1 VARFEKDGKK
11 KLVNK
16 GEIKLETPS
25 KCNTCNGIGQRTPT
39 SNDHITVKK
48 TLKEENEELNNK
60 ELNISAVI
68 QQLQEKDPSPYVANV
83 LNCNKQQETIEMEL
97 CLGSELE
104 ALLQTKKS
112 QENPS
117 LDEILRLF
125 GQLVLGVAWF
135 HKDKHLIAHRDL
147 KPENVVITRKGQV
160 KIIDFGFCQKVD
172 KNKPR
177 KNNTFLGTPDFMAF
191 INAPGGIAPDNPIK
205 SDIFALG
212 FVLLTMLADR
222 KFATSEHLSL
232 WKCPKCHG
240 TGKIRSFVCYNC
252 DGSGRDHPGLGKRVI
267 DKNTKRLKTWKKK
280 CKNILSQEELEE
292 AEEIIQIDLTAC
304 STQHRE
310 KIAALEKLMN
320 VMVHPDEDSRP
331 DLNNAFWRCDEI
343 KLVQRHFKWFTKEG
357 IKNKEP
363 GQWTLKNC
371 EIAAEN
377 ILRKMRE

>member
-177 KNNTFLGTPDFMAF
+177 KNNTFLGTPHFMAF
-191 INAPGGIAPDNPIK
+191 IDAPGCPPDNIAPDNPIK

-212 FVLLTMLADR
+212 FILLTMLADR
-222 KFATSEHLSL
+222 KFATSEHLRL
-232 WKCPKCHG
+232 WKG
-240 TGKIRSFVCYNC
+240 RTGDDIQV
-252 DGSGRDHPGLGKRVI
+252 RVI
-267 DKNTKRLKTWKKK
+267 DKNTRRLKTWKKK

-371 EIAAEN
+371 ERAAKS
-377 ILRKMRE
+377 ILQKMRE